1 MLRSPYPY
9 FGGKRKVASVI
20 WSRFGDVSNY
30 VEPFFGSGAALL
42 GRPWIPEWIG
52 SEPRGDE
59 TVNDMCG
66 FVANFWRVMQRDDQA
81 LAAEVDWPVNE
92 CDLEARHRWLVSQAK
107 GLDEA
112 LKSDPEFCDI
122 KIAAWWC
129 WGLCQWIG
137 GGWCAEPDQ
146 ESVPVQLPSLR
157 ARGDGVH
164 RRSLRHS
171 LRGERSQSSR
181 CGTEDARDAG
191 HGSTSAHHRDD
202 QARGGP
208 ACASDSEA
216 KSASRRG
223 GREIADHGASGNARR
238 LRRRVRAPMQCVV
251 C

>member
-20 WSRFGDVSNY
+20 WSRFGDVANY

-42 GRPWIPEWIG
+42 GRPHTPEWIG

-59 TVNDMCG
+59 TVNDACG
-66 FVANFWRVMQRDDQA
+66 FVANFWRVMQRDDQV

-107 GLDEA
+107 GLDED
-112 LKSDPEFCDI
+112 LKSDPEFCDV

-137 GGWCAEPDQ
+137 SGWCASAGEPN
-146 ESVPVQLPSLR
+146 
-157 ARGDGVH
+157 ARIPYLDAGGRGVH
-164 RRSLRHS
+164 RNSAW
-171 LRGERSQSSR
+171 GARSQ
-181 CGTEDARDAG
+181 GTTSCQNQYARDAG
-191 HGSTSAHHRDD
+191 HGSSSADD
-202 QARGGP
+202 HTDSACGGP
-208 ACASDSEA
+208 ACSGCAGSNRTAS
-216 KSASRRG
+216 
-223 GREIADHGASGNARR
+223 HGIDAIEDDRTSGNPHVRR
-238 LRRRVRAPMQCVV
+238 WRRQRRSSMQCVV